1 MNITITARK
10 TSVRDSFKERID
22 RKLAKLDRFFD
33 DSANAI
39 VTVTNEGDRETVE
52 VTIQSRGMFY
62 RAEKTTSDRFDS
74 LEAVVDSLFRQIV
87 KNKNKLGKR
96 LRDTGVRRGERR
108 GGRGAGVGGP
118 GVCRQ
123 ARQTVRAAPDGRGGS
138 DPPDEHG
145 RARVLRLPQRGD
157 ERDQRGLQTPQWNL
171 RDSRADGRLT
181 IQHSHRPGPPRS
193 PRGGPA
199 FRREFLVTAGHL

>member
-96 LRDTGVRRGERR
+96 LRDTAFDAANVEVGEE
-108 GGRGAGVGGP
+108 
-118 GVCRQ
+118 Q
-123 ARQTVRAAPDGRGGS
+123 ESEAP
-138 DPPDEHG
+138 EY
-145 RARVLRLPQRGD
+145 AVKRVKRFACIGFPIL
-157 ERDQRGLQTPQWNL
+157 
-171 RDSRADGRLT
+171 
-181 IQHSHRPGPPRS
+181 
-193 PRGGPA
+193 
-199 FRREFLVTAGHL
+199 FRHLMRCLFNSF

>member
-52 VTIQSRGMFY
+52 VTIQARGMFY

-87 KNKNKLGKR
+87 KNKDRLGKR
-96 LRDTGVRRGERR
+96 LRENAFDPQYLEAGEENESPEGTYHVERVKRFALRPMSVEEAILQMNLLGHSFFAFKNEDAGGAFAVVYRRNE
-108 GGRGAGVGGP
+108 
-118 GVCRQ
+118 
-123 ARQTVRAAPDGRGGS
+123 
-138 DPPDEHG
+138 
-145 RARVLRLPQRGD
+145 GD
-157 ERDQRGLQTPQWNL
+157 YGIIEDAT
-171 RDSRADGRLT
+171 
-181 IQHSHRPGPPRS
+181 
-193 PRGGPA
+193 
-199 FRREFLVTAGHL
+199 

>member
-33 DSANAI
+33 DNANAI

-62 RAEKTTSDRFDS
+62 RAEKTTADRFDS

-96 LRDTGVRRGERR
+96 LRENAFDAANLEVGEEQESEAPEYDVKRVKR
-108 GGRGAGVGGP
+108 FALRPMDVEEAILQMNLVGHEFFVFLNAETNEINVVYKRHNGTYGILEP
-118 GVCRQ
+118 
-123 ARQTVRAAPDGRGGS
+123 TVG
-138 DPPDEHG
+138 
-145 RARVLRLPQRGD
+145 
-157 ERDQRGLQTPQWNL
+157 
-171 RDSRADGRLT
+171 
-181 IQHSHRPGPPRS
+181 
-193 PRGGPA
+193 
-199 FRREFLVTAGHL
+199 